1 MTGTD
6 PPPAPL
12 APVSRRPGAWGRLA
26 ARLAA
31 PVDGASVV
39 FFRVAF
45 GALMVLAT
53 VRFAAHGWIHDYYLA
68 PTRFFTYAG
77 LGWVTPWPGAG
88 MYVHFAAMGVAA
100 ALVMVGLWTR
110 IAAALFAA
118 LFAYAH
124 LCDKTNYLNHYY
136 LVILVGLLLAVLPAG
151 EVGSIDGWRRARRR
165 GRPRLRTVPA
175 WVVWTLRGQLAIVY
189 VFGGVA
195 KLQPDWLVHAQPLKA
210 WLAGHAEL
218 AVVGP
223 LLDQPW
229 APYAASWL
237 AAAFDLSIAGWLL
250 WPRSRPLAYVAVVAF
265 HLATVRLFHLGLF
278 PWLMMALTPVFF
290 APDWPRRLWAR
301 LARRPVVAVE
311 DAPPRPPG
319 RALGS
324 LLIAHA
330 VLQVVLPLRFLAY
343 PGYHLWTEEGFRF
356 AWKVMVMEKSGVADF
371 LVRDPDSGREWRV
384 AATDYWTRY
393 QASMMA
399 TQPDMILEAAHV
411 IAADFRRR
419 GVARPEVRADV
430 MVSLNARPAR
440 RLIDPAVDLAAEPF
454 TLTAHRWILP
464 APSSDP
470 P

>member
-1 MTGTD
+1 MTATE
-6 PPPAPL
+6 PAL
-12 APVSRRPGAWGRLA
+12 APESRRPRAWQRARDALA
-26 ARLAA
+26 V
-31 PVDGASVV
+31 PVDGASVAV
-39 FFRVAF
+39 FRVAF
-45 GALMVLAT
+45 GAMMLFSV
-53 VRFAAHGWIHDYYLA
+53 VRFAAHGWIAEYYLA
-68 PTRFFTYAG
+68 PRHFFTYAG

-88 MYVHFAAMGVAA
+88 MYVHFAAMGIAA
-100 ALVMVGLWTR
+100 ALVMIGLWTR
-110 IAAALFAA
+110 LSSAAFTA

-136 LVILVGLLLAVLPAG
+136 LVILVGLLLVVLPAG
-151 EVGSIDGWRRARRR
+151 EVGSVDAWRRARRT
-165 GRPRLRTVPA
+165 GAAIARTVPA

-195 KLQPDWLVHAQPLKA
+195 KLQPDWLIHAQPLTA
-210 WLAGHAEL
+210 WLAGHSEL
-218 AVVGP
+218 PVVGP
-223 LLDQPW
+223 LLDAPW
-229 APYAASWL
+229 APHVASWL
-237 AAAFDLSIAGWLL
+237 AAAFDLSIAAWLM
-250 WPRSRPLAYVAVVAF
+250 WPRSRPVAYVAVVAF

-278 PWLMMALTPVFF
+278 PWLMIALTPIFF
-290 APDWPRRLWAR
+290 GPDWPRRLWAR
-301 LARRPVVAVE
+301 LRRRPPAPLPP
-311 DAPPRPPG
+311 APPRGPG
-319 RALGS
+319 RAVGAILA
-324 LLIAHA
+324 LHA
-330 VLQVVLPLRFLAY
+330 VLQVALPLRFLAY

-393 QASMMA
+393 QAAMMA

-411 IAADFRRR
+411 IAADQRRR

-430 MVSLNARPAR
+430 MVSLNGRPAQ

-454 TLTAHRWILP
+454 ALTPYRWILP

>member
-1 MTGTD
+1 MTATERGRPT
-6 PPPAPL
+6 L
-12 APVSRRPGAWGRLA
+12 APVSRRPRAWARLSS
-26 ARLAA
+26 RLAA
-31 PVDGASVV
+31 PVDGASVAV
-39 FFRVAF
+39 FRIAF
-45 GALMVLAT
+45 GALMVLAV
-53 VRFAAHGWIHDYYLA
+53 VRFAARGWIHEYYLA
-68 PTRFFTYAG
+68 PTHFFTYAG
-77 LGWVTPWPGAG
+77 LGWITPWPGAG
-88 MYVHFAAMGVAA
+88 MYVHFAAMGAAA
-100 ALVMVGLWTR
+100 ALLLVGLWTR
-110 IAAALFAA
+110 ASALLFAA

-136 LVILVGLLLAVLPAG
+136 LVIVVALLLAALPAG
-151 EVGSIDGWRRARRR
+151 DVVSVDGWRRARRA
-165 GRPRLRTVPA
+165 GLPMTRTVPA
-175 WVVWTLRGQLAIVY
+175 WAVWTLRGQLAIVY

-195 KLQPDWLVHAQPLKA
+195 KLQPDWLVHAQPLEA

-229 APYAASWL
+229 APHVASWL
-237 AAAFDLSIAGWLL
+237 AAGFDLTIAGWLL

-278 PWLMMALTPVFF
+278 PWLMMALTPIFF

-301 LARRPVVAVE
+301 LARRSVAQPP

-319 RALGS
+319 RGLGAL
-324 LLIAHA
+324 LVVHA
-330 VLQVVLPLRFLAY
+330 ALQVAIPLRFLAY

-371 LVRDPDSGREWRV
+371 LVRDPDTGREWRV
-384 AATDYWTRY
+384 AATDHWTRY

-411 IAADFRRR
+411 IAAEQRRR

-430 MVSLNARPAR
+430 MVSLNGRPAA
-440 RLIDPAVDLAAEPF
+440 RLIDPAVDLAAERF
-454 TLTAHRWILP
+454 ALTPHRWILP

>member
-1 MTGTD
+1 MVTD
-6 PPPAPL
+6 L
-12 APVSRRPGAWGRLA
+12 RRRMME
-26 ARLAA
+26 
-31 PVDGASVV
+31 PVDAASVAA
-39 FFRVAF
+39 FRIVF
-45 GALMVLAT
+45 GALMLIAT
-53 VRFAAHGWIHDYYLA
+53 LRFIASGWIADYYEM
-68 PTRFFTYAG
+68 PRHFFHYAG
-77 LGWVTPWPGAG
+77 FEWVRPWPGAG
-88 MYVHFAAMGVAA
+88 MYIHFAAMAVLATLVILGIHARKSVAA
-100 ALVMVGLWTR
+100 FGV
-110 IAAALFAA
+110 

-124 LCDKTNYLNHYY
+124 LIDKTNYLNHYY
-136 LVILVGLLLAVLPAG
+136 LVIVVALLLAALPAG
-151 EVGSIDGWRRARRR
+151 EVGSVDGWRRARRT
-165 GRPRLRTVPA
+165 GAPMARTVPA

-237 AAAFDLSIAGWLL
+237 AAGFDLTIAGWLL
-250 WPRSRPLAYVAVVAF
+250 WPRSRPVAYVAVVAF

-278 PWLMMALTPVFF
+278 PWLMMALTPIFF

-301 LARRPVVAVE
+301 LARRPVAPLP

-319 RALGS
+319 RALGG
-324 LLIAHA
+324 LLIAHG
-330 VLQVVLPLRFLAY
+330 VLQVAIPLRFLAY

-371 LVRDPDSGREWRV
+371 LVRDPDTGREWRV
-384 AATDYWTRY
+384 AATDHWTRY

-411 IAADFRRR
+411 IAADQRRR
-419 GVARPEVRADV
+419 GVPRPEVRADV
-430 MVSLNARPAR
+430 MVSLNGRPAQ
-440 RLIDPAVDLAAEPF
+440 RLIDPTVDLAAERF
-454 TLTAHRWILP
+454 ALTPHRWILP